1 VDSATFA
8 FYLGK
13 TPAEYAAAGPVDLER
28 VTEDLHTRNAP
39 RTQDMA
45 LAFLAFQ
52 LKQTANDP
60 GGAEI
65 LDKLRFLAGSD
76 RALVLRLL
84 DRLLHDAANEAAGH
98 ANT

>member
-1 VDSATFA
+1 MDAQAFA
-8 FYLGK
+8 FYLGQ

-28 VTEDLHTRNAP
+28 VTMDLQTRNGE

-65 LDKLRFLAGSD
+65 LDKLRFLDGKD
-76 RALVLRLL
+76 RAFVLGLL
-84 DRLLHDAANEAAGH
+84 DRLLYGAREGAG
-98 ANT
+98 NG